1 MLLAITRQGWRSEG
15 NGLCLHILPQKFDES
30 SFISRCHTGKAGI
43 QVALSYRQL
52 AGMTIKYVANF

>member
-1 MLLAITRQGWRSEG
+1 M
-15 NGLCLHILPQKFDES
+15 GLCLHILPQKFDES
-30 SFISRCHTGKAGI
+30 SFISRCHIGKTGI